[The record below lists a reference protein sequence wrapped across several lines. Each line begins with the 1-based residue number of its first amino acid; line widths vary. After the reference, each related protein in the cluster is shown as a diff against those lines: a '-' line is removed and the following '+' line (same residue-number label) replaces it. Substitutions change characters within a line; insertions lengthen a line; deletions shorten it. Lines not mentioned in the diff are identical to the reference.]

1 MNLLIAVVIAA
12 NAAALAF
19 LWWRHQGLRRDLDA
33 GRRQLEQWHAA
44 GAGSLAATALAA
56 LGKPALISVEILNP
70 LELAV
75 KESTLAKTFGSLT
88 PDLVRR
94 EVYKEVYKRLCVQL
108 QEQGVIAEVRLHD
121 GG

>member
-1 MNLLIAVVIAA
+1 MNLLIFCLIAA
-12 NAAALAF
+12 NIAVLAF
-19 LWWRHQGLRRDLDA
+19 VWWRHQALRRDLQTS
-33 GRRQLEQWHAA
+33 RQQLDQWNAA
-44 GAGSLAATALAA
+44 GAGSLAATALTA
-56 LGKPALISVEILNP
+56 LGRPALISVEILNP

-75 KESTLAKTFGSLT
+75 KESALARAFGSLT

-94 EVYKEVYKRLCVQL
+94 EVYKVVYQRLCVQL